1 MRFMQRTKPDL
12 RALLLVSIVVA
23 LALAAASSGCLAND
37 ATTQKDETTQNGA
50 TKPDGLPDWP
60 RTRFFA
66 SELQGLQLG
75 DLQVEA
81 HFCGCNDKPN
91 KHFPYSLVLLKTSKG
106 DLVARPERLEGA
118 VTYTPLAVR
127 RGNQYCE
134 LESETQ
140 CYGSF
145 PDPCDFTDYRFGQ
158 YLAPFFPTCK
168 AE

>member
-1 MRFMQRTKPDL
+1 MSKIT
-12 RALLLVSIVVA
+12 LVSIVAA
-23 LALAAASSGCLAND
+23 LALATASGGCLAND
-37 ATTQKDETTQNGA
+37 STIQKEELTQNGA
-50 TKPDGLPDWP
+50 TKPDGPPVWP

-66 SELQGLQLG
+66 SDLQGLELG

-81 HFCGCNDKPN
+81 HFCGCNDKPI

-127 RGNQYCE
+127 HGDRYCE

-140 CYGSF
+140 CHGSF
-145 PDPCDFTDYRFGQ
+145 PDPYDFIDYMYGPH
-158 YLAPFFPTCK
+158 LAPFFPTCK
-168 AE
+168 DE